1 MKAMKRFVA
10 SSMLGLAL
18 VAGAARQA
26 AAQVYYCYYD
36 HTDIVL
42 YSDGTYEVWDHYYCY
57 A

>member
-26 AAQVYYCYYD
+26 AAQVYYCFYD
-36 HTDIVL
+36 HTDVVL
-42 YSDGTYEVWDHYYCY
+42 YSDGSYEVWDHYYCY
-57 A
+57 